1 MWLRVWESSM
11 NKKNLPWN
19 VMLFALWSNSTE
31 RQFKCLS
38 LPGPQSGVNSEPI
51 FHKLEACLPT
61 QEPCL
66 MWTIVEHSALSII
79 KTTTTKRSGR
89 FPSLHICPC
98 TVDFELTAK
107 LNLFT
112 VGGLYF
118 ASLCEKYVGKNPP
131 ILEIWEKEKKHLW
144 LPAQLTHKYMANH
157 PLCQRSAAG
166 GVPHEAKG
174 RSQLRSLVNE
184 AEWSPALPLLYTE
197 STPSGVCLLPLL
209 CLFGWVGV

>member
-1 MWLRVWESSM
+1 MFTNTRALFNVDYCWALGTKYNNDNNNKEVWKISQFTH
-11 NKKNLPWN
+11 LP
-19 VMLFALWSNSTE
+19 LYCGLWADGNQ
-31 RQFKCLS
+31 R
-38 LPGPQSGVNSEPI
+38 G
-51 FHKLEACLPT
+51 
-61 QEPCL
+61 
-66 MWTIVEHSALSII
+66 I
-79 KTTTTKRSGR
+79 K
-89 FPSLHICPC
+89 
-98 TVDFELTAK
+98 TAK